1 MPDHLMYSKWCTI
14 LLNRLEAIAGDA
26 ELQEKSQAD
35 LKKMGDLLHDGCVKA
50 VQEYEEKM
58 KENPEGFDGKLVVAK
73 HTF

>member
-1 MPDHLMYSKWCTI
+1 MLSWPIELDSSF
-14 LLNRLEAIAGDA
+14 NRLEAIAGDA

-58 KENPEGFDGKLVVAK
+58 KENPEGFDGKGS
-73 HTF
+73 